1 MHITLELSKKI
12 SEVLQSVD
20 YKKLELVTHA
30 TDWEIFT
37 DQGLVPY
44 DEHWLKETAHK
55 TLYHCVE
62 QFVAKNLQ
70 SHTVYSTG
78 WYCVCS
84 RELDIAYIGSEPD
97 EEIIT
102 VNIRFVVEDCES

>member
-12 SEVLQSVD
+12 SLVLQSID

-30 TDWEIFT
+30 TNWEIFT
-37 DQGLVPY
+37 DYGHVPY
-44 DEHWLKETAHK
+44 DEQWLRDKAHE

-62 QFVAKNLQ
+62 EFVAKNLQ
-70 SHTVYSTG
+70 SHTVYSSG

-84 RELDIAYIGSEPD
+84 RELDPVYTGDAAD
-97 EEIIT
+97 EEVVT
-102 VNIRFVVEDCES
+102 VSIRFVVEDYEG